1 MRAKK
6 KLSKRRKLLNKIVYI
21 SLAIILAIVVFFELT
36 VRDRIE
42 LAIIAQIKAVSNN
55 TINTAVGEY
64 IQEKDDLSDDM
75 IEINCDDNGNVKSIT
90 ENAFSVN
97 TFKTD
102 IIRSSQEKIDKV
114 FKTHGIDV
122 QLGNFTGLTILS
134 EFGPYIDMDIDA
146 TSTITCDIISTFES
160 NGVNQTLHRLELV
173 MYVDIY
179 VGNPIRIESIAFSTS
194 YEISHTVIVGSI
206 PSAYGTISRY

>member
-6 KLSKRRKLLNKIVYI
+6 KLSKGRKLLNKIIYI
-21 SLAIILAIVVFFELT
+21 SLAVFLTLVVFFELT

-42 LAIIAQIKAVSNN
+42 LAIIAQIKNVSNS
-55 TINTAVGEY
+55 TINSAVGEY
-64 IQEKDDLSDDM
+64 IKENASLSKEM
-75 IEINCDDNGNVKSIT
+75 IEINSDDNGNVKSIT

-97 TFKTD
+97 AFKTD
-102 IIRSSQEKIDKV
+102 IINCCQEKIDEV

-134 EFGPYIDMDIDA
+134 EFGPYVAMDIDA
-146 TSTITCDIISTFES
+146 TSTITCDILSTFES

-179 VGNPIRIESIAFSTS
+179 VGNPIRIESVAFSTS
-194 YEISHTVIVGSI
+194 YEISQTVIVGSI

>member
-6 KLSKRRKLLNKIVYI
+6 KLSKRRRLFNKIVYI
-21 SLAIILAIVVFFELT
+21 TLAVTLAIVVFFELT

-42 LAIIAQIKAVSNN
+42 LAIIAQIKTVANS

-64 IQEKDDLSDDM
+64 IKENVDLSSGM
-75 IEINCDDNGNVKSIT
+75 IEINCDNSGNVKSIT

-97 TFKTD
+97 AFKTD
-102 IIRSSQEKIDKV
+102 IIKNSQEKIDKV

-122 QLGNFTGLTILS
+122 QLGNFTGLTLLS
-134 EFGPYIDMDIDA
+134 EFGPYIAMDIDA
-146 TSTITCDIISTFES
+146 TSTITCDILSSFES

-173 MYVDIY
+173 VYVDIY
-179 VGNPIRIESIAFSTS
+179 VGNPIRIESIAFNTS
-194 YEISHTVIVGSI
+194 YEISQTVIVGSI

>member
-6 KLSKRRKLLNKIVYI
+6 KLSKGRKLLNKIIYI
-21 SLAIILAIVVFFELT
+21 SLAVFLTLVVFFELT

-42 LAIIAQIKAVSNN
+42 LAIIAQIKNVSNS
-55 TINTAVGEY
+55 TINSAVGEY
-64 IQEKDDLSDDM
+64 IKENASLSKEM
-75 IEINCDDNGNVKSIT
+75 IEINSDDNGNVKSIT

-97 TFKTD
+97 AFKTD
-102 IIRSSQEKIDKV
+102 IINCCQEKIDEV
-114 FKTHGIDV
+114 FKTYGIDV

-134 EFGPYIDMDIDA
+134 EFGPYVAMDIDA

-179 VGNPIRIESIAFSTS
+179 VGNPIRIESVAFSTS
-194 YEISHTVIVGSI
+194 YEISQTVIVGSI